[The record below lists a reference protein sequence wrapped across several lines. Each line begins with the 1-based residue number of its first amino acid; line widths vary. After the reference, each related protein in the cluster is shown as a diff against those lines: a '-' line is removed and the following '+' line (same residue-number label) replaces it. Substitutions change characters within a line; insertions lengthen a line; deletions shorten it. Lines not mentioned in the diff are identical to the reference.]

1 MMRDAFLA
9 RISKSFCSVLVDL
22 VFPSSCV
29 GCSNFGP
36 LLCENCLQKIGKPQ
50 DTCVFCN
57 NKTLHGRTCYRCQI
71 ANSLTGIISIGRYQ
85 NILLR
90 NAVHAL
96 KFSGVKEIAESL
108 GDMLTKRISQTLSD
122 SLLEFTLVPL
132 PLHSIRKRERG
143 FNQAELLAQKTAAKL
158 SVPCQEILIR
168 TRATKPQAKINH
180 KKENLR
186 KENVAKA
193 FAINPT
199 HTHIPEKIIIID
211 DVATSGATLE
221 EAAKTLR
228 NAGAKEI
235 WGAVICRG

>member
-1 MMRDAFLA
+1 MRGASLVRA
-9 RISKSFCSVLVDL
+9 SKSFYSTLVDL

-29 GCSNFGP
+29 GCSDFGP
-36 LLCENCLQKIGKPQ
+36 LLCENCLQKIGEPQ
-50 DTCVFCN
+50 DTCVFCDD
-57 NKTLHGRTCYRCQI
+57 KTLHGKTCYQCQTK
-71 ANSLTGIISIGRYQ
+71 NSLAGVISVGKYQ
-85 NILLR
+85 NVILR

-96 KFSGVKEIAESL
+96 KFSGVKEISALL
-108 GDMLTKRISQTLSD
+108 GNMLDKRISQTLSS
-122 SLLEFTLVPL
+122 SLSEFTLVPL

-143 FNQAELLAQKTAAKL
+143 FNQAELLAQNISTKL
-158 SVPCQEILIR
+158 LLPCQEILIR

-180 KKENLR
+180 KTENLR

-193 FAINPT
+193 FAINPL
-199 HTHIPEKIIIID
+199 HLHIPEKIIIVD

-228 NAGAKEI
+228 EAGVKEI